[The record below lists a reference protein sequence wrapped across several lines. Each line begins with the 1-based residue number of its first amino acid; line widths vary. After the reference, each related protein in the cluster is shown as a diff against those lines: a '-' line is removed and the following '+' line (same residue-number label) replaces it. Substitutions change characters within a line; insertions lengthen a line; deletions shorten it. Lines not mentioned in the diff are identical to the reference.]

1 MLISI
6 VKCLNEGIEEAME
19 IHGYTH
25 GSNVEHYSPLRK
37 KSTENCHIDK
47 NVARNLGT
55 LGGKEFI
62 ASRTVASHRVLYTSK
77 SKKLAM
83 VPFTS
88 RGSGENDKDPK
99 EIISKLPLFPLSLPI
114 LILSRPL

>member
-62 ASRTVASHRVLYTSK
+62 ASRTEPVIAYFTLQRAK
-77 SKKLAM
+77 SLQWFHLHPEAQGRM
-83 VPFTS
+83 I
-88 RGSGENDKDPK
+88 R
-99 EIISKLPLFPLSLPI
+99 I
-114 LILSRPL
+114 RRR